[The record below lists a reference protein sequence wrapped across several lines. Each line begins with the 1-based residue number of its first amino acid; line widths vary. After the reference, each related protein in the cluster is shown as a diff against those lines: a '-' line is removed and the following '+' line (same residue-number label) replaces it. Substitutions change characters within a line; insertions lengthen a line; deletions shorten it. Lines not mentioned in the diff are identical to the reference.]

1 RGGRRSRDRDL
12 VPRDRLTR
20 HPYARWGAPHGAP
33 HRMRAPE
40 CRIWG
45 LDLSLA
51 VIAFLVFAVLLPLG
65 ILLAVALPQLRA
77 PRDDEQAARAAD
89 RRHSS
94 RTGR

>member
-1 RGGRRSRDRDL
+1 
-12 VPRDRLTR
+12 
-20 HPYARWGAPHGAP
+20 
-33 HRMRAPE
+33 M
-40 CRIWG
+40 
-45 LDLSLA
+45 DLSLA
-51 VIAFLVFAVLLPLG
+51 VIAFLVFAVLLALG

>member
-1 RGGRRSRDRDL
+1 
-12 VPRDRLTR
+12 
-20 HPYARWGAPHGAP
+20 
-33 HRMRAPE
+33 MRAPE

-45 LDLSLA
+45 MDLSLA
-51 VIAFLVFAVLLPLG
+51 VIAFLVFAVLLALG